1 MKQSTALWLL
11 AFLLTCVAAY
21 YQRIAGPT
29 YPLSEKIVFNGK
41 ETRCTLERTH
51 GGETNAVVQI
61 QTNDSSIRGVIEWK
75 RYKTN
80 DEWTQV
86 EMKRA
91 GGVLSAELP
100 HQPPAGKLQYR
111 IAFHDNEQSAFVP
124 QNEPAVIRFKGN
136 VPLAILIPHI
146 IAMFGAMFLSMR
158 AGLECFSKEAK
169 LKKLISWT
177 LGFLFVGGFIL
188 GPLVQLYA
196 FDALWTGWPMG
207 TDLTDNKTGIALLA
221 WIVAAV
227 AQRKFRRP
235 NAWVLGAAIVTFVV
249 YLIPHSLFGSE
260 IDYTAKEADRP
271 AIENRTGK

>member
-1 MKQSTALWLL
+1 MKQSTLLWLL

-21 YQRIAGPT
+21 YQRITGPT
-29 YPLSEKIVFNGK
+29 YPLSEKVVFNGK
-41 ETRCTLERTH
+41 EIRCALERSH

-61 QTNDSSIRGVIEWK
+61 QTNDSSIHGVMEWNK
-75 RYKTN
+75 YMTN
-80 DEWTQV
+80 DEWTLV

-100 HQPPAGKLQYR
+100 HQPPAGKLRYR
-111 IAFHDNEQSAFVP
+111 IALHHNEQSAFVP

-146 IAMFGAMFLSMR
+146 AAMFGAMFLSAR
-158 AGLECFSKEAK
+158 AGLACFSKEAK

-196 FDALWTGWPMG
+196 FDTLWTGWPIG
-207 TDLTDNKTGIALLA
+207 TDLTDNKTAVALLA

-235 NAWVLGAAIVTFVV
+235 NAWIVGAAIVTFIV

-260 IDYTAKEADRP
+260 IDTKEARRP